1 MQWKQEEWGCR
12 SALPGP
18 GRSDPR
24 GSIGTSEHFGIN
36 LPQFSQRH
44 FDVAPLTLQHIDL
57 LHAFPAA
64 DRQGVGATTCARG
77 KHFADFGQGEPEPFT
92 LQNEGQPV
100 AVSVAKDTG
109 AAVAVGGKQTFALV
123 KSQCPQSHARFAR
136 KLADGNIARSEW
148 LRTHPAA
155 LAGPIDT
162 AVGMSAVFVFHV
174 TPTYY
179 LPDSRQ
185 P

>member
-1 MQWKQEEWGCR
+1 MRWKQEERRCR

-24 GSIGTSEHFGIN
+24 GSVGTGEHFGIN
-36 LPQFSQRH
+36 LPQFSQRR

-64 DRQGVGATTCARG
+64 DRQGVGATTCTCG
-77 KHFADFGQGEPEPFT
+77 EHFADFGQGEPEPLT

-109 AAVAVGGKQTFALV
+109 AAVSMGGEQTLALV

-136 KLADGNIARSEW
+136 KFADGNIARGE
-148 LRTHPAA
+148 
-155 LAGPIDT
+155 
-162 AVGMSAVFVFHV
+162 
-174 TPTYY
+174 
-179 LPDSRQ
+179 
-185 P
+185 